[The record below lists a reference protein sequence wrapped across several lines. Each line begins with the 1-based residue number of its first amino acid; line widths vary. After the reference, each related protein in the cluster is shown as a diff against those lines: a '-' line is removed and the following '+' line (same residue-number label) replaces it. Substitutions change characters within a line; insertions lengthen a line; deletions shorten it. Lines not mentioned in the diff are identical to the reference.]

1 MPTPDYLLGLMQ
13 DMMSSKGL
21 KVTTTVEENGQTRQ
35 VEQFFSNLTSEEAL
49 KKLDI
54 IVEQQWPDENA
65 LPQRLSDFRKIKSPT
80 DEQPADL
87 KTRFDQH
94 PEEMKQRL
102 KHSKLCYQ
110 AMRPILKRD
119 AEKRRLWDELEQ
131 SIPKFD
137 QNGKPRKRL
146 QTFRIASLLME
157 TDGTKES
164 KNFNDKVASLLAVA
178 SGTITWDEYEEHRR
192 KSGIEAGM
200 SEEAA
205 KAAAKLERDYGMDAL
220 ADIYK
225 ERVNKSYAKMEQA
238 REAGGMIVSGKET
251 DVQKLTDAYELL
263 HEDGFELMFIG
274 TSAYGVFMRSANNY
288 AQRKEALDKEAQDIE
303 NLSTELKPIR
313 GLAEEIISPY
323 YSYLDAAEL
332 YDIHLMS
339 VSDPA
344 LNEYTMTA
352 TTEIY
357 QGAQENARPTL
368 EKYGFPDQLEAI
380 STSRMLVY
388 KKPVEGEPAEY
399 LLIGVDDLGLEKG
412 FRMKLNEHVPG
423 RYVDDGLDQD
433 MQRLLEQYQ
442 KAAGREPTGAFA
454 AVGAAL
460 NDLRGDHLGEEAEAT
475 NHNRIEKK
483 FRALQKAAADYLAAD
498 DDFVI
503 VGDEARSALAKAVK
517 EFADKK
523 LGQLDLVDRHIYTV
537 QQQEAR
543 EAREK
548 ETYQTA
554 SQTVFTGELDAAMAA
569 ERGEAKDEQYQE
581 FWAGGNIDS
590 YIYTKEKEC
599 ILPGST
605 EVRKL
610 YIDAKLDKHTLP
622 GDAAAEAR
630 KSIGKLEAKND
641 ELNKDIV
648 AANVVR
654 ELLNFE
660 DKLFP
665 DPKNRSMLRQL
676 ASSRKVDTLVRM
688 VRESESFFENV
699 RSLDL
704 SDPDARDKLLQDSVH
719 KQVAKD
725 IMKTVLKQHKAAN
738 DQRDQA
744 PRQQVNAVKKQADK
758 GFPVL

>member
-35 VEQFFSNLTSEEAL
+35 VEQFFSNLTSEESL

-442 KAAGREPTGAFA
+442 KAAGREPSGAFA

-548 ETYQTA
+548 ETYQTV
-554 SQTVFTGELDAAMAA
+554 SQTIFTGELAAAMAA
-569 ERGEAKDEQYQE
+569 ARGETIDEKFQE
-581 FWAGGNIDS
+581 FSAAGNI
-590 YIYTKEKEC
+590 KF
-599 ILPGST
+599 
-605 EVRKL
+605 
-610 YIDAKLDKHTLP
+610 YIDAKLDNYTSIDYTLIDAKLNKYASP
-622 GDAAAEAR
+622 EEAAAAR
-630 KSIGKLEAKND
+630 KKIEDAEAKND
-641 ELNKDIV
+641 RLSKDIV
-648 AANVVR
+648 AANVVQ

-660 DKLFP
+660 EKLFP
-665 DPKNRSMLRQL
+665 DPENRSMLRQL
-676 ASSRKVDTLVRM
+676 ASSRKVDTLVHM

-704 SDPDARDKLLQDSVH
+704 SAPDARDKLLQDSVH

>member
-35 VEQFFSNLTSEEAL
+35 VEQFFSNLTSEESL

-344 LNEYTMTA
+344 LNEYTVTA

-442 KAAGREPTGAFA
+442 KAAGREPSGAFA

-548 ETYQTA
+548 ETYQTV
-554 SQTVFTGELDAAMAA
+554 SQTIFTGELAAAMAA
-569 ERGEAKDEQYQE
+569 ARGETIDEKFQE
-581 FWAGGNIDS
+581 FSAAGNI
-590 YIYTKEKEC
+590 KF
-599 ILPGST
+599 
-605 EVRKL
+605 
-610 YIDAKLDKHTLP
+610 YIDAKLDNYTSIDYTLIDAKLNKYASP
-622 GDAAAEAR
+622 EEAAAAR
-630 KSIGKLEAKND
+630 KKIEDAEAKND
-641 ELNKDIV
+641 RLSKDIV
-648 AANVVR
+648 AANVVQ

-660 DKLFP
+660 EKLFP
-665 DPKNRSMLRQL
+665 DPENRSMLRQL
-676 ASSRKVDTLVRM
+676 ASSRKVDTLVHM

-704 SDPDARDKLLQDSVH
+704 SAPDARDKLLQDSVH

>member
-460 NDLRGDHLGEEAEAT
+460 NDLRGDHLGEKAEAT

-503 VGDEARSALAKAVK
+503 VGDEARSDLAKAVK

-554 SQTVFTGELDAAMAA
+554 SQTIFTGELDAAMAA
-569 ERGEAKDEQYQE
+569 ERGEAKDEQFQE
-581 FWAGGNIDS
+581 FSAAGNI
-590 YIYTKEKEC
+590 KF
-599 ILPGST
+599 
-605 EVRKL
+605 
-610 YIDAKLDKHTLP
+610 YIDAKLDNYTSIDYTLIDAKLNKYASP
-622 GDAAAEAR
+622 KEAAAAR
-630 KSIGKLEAKND
+630 KKIEDAEAKND
-641 ELNKDIV
+641 RLSKDIV
-648 AANVVR
+648 AANVVQ

-660 DKLFP
+660 EKLFP
-665 DPKNRSMLRQL
+665 DPENRSMLRQL
-676 ASSRKVDTLVRM
+676 ASSRKVDTLVHM

-704 SDPDARDKLLQDSVH
+704 SAPDARDKLLQDSVH